1 MAPGELPHAPGET
14 WTVGSAPAV
23 AGSPG
28 PSGLV
33 VTFPCES
40 KQLSAAWAG
49 LPSQLS
55 VLGSTDPNRSARQM
69 TLFHPDL
76 QRAGNTLEDLVYG
89 LNKCT
94 SPVKDGS
101 AGLVTDRKSYATSG
115 WAFLPKRSSGDPHP
129 VQLYFARSGTTVTV
143 LRILG
148 GPVPRTAEEYR
159 KVRDTLVERTRVY
172 AEQGTKIYDGSQID
186 TRAFMKPD
194 ELAHYGTEKWT
205 LQSGPRVDFAN
216 RPRAESASLLP
227 CGAKE
232 LRLAIGRQVQ
242 IYDTADRA
250 SDAAEARSQ
259 FQYVLFTS
267 GHDEAATLYRTFADA
282 LSKCGR
288 QALGPSVAAVKRT
301 AVGKSGSAWSY
312 ATSSPGD
319 YNFRDVHVFIA
330 PAGSTVSIL
339 ILQTLEAGE
348 SYATGQDPAVLKALE
363 AHACVYDDDGC

>member
-1 MAPGELPHAPGET
+1 MPDLDLDEQLGGLASHAETSGRFADAAALRARGDRMRRDHRRGVVAAGALSVALVASALTGTLLRHSARDGAHPAPPASHPAATDPAGPSVPVEARSDRILPGAWMAPGELPHAPGET

-172 AEQGTKIYDGSQID
+172 AEQGTKIYDGSQ
-186 TRAFMKPD
+186 
-194 ELAHYGTEKWT
+194 
-205 LQSGPRVDFAN
+205 
-216 RPRAESASLLP
+216 
-227 CGAKE
+227 
-232 LRLAIGRQVQ
+232 
-242 IYDTADRA
+242 
-250 SDAAEARSQ
+250 
-259 FQYVLFTS
+259 
-267 GHDEAATLYRTFADA
+267 
-282 LSKCGR
+282 
-288 QALGPSVAAVKRT
+288 
-301 AVGKSGSAWSY
+301 
-312 ATSSPGD
+312 
-319 YNFRDVHVFIA
+319 
-330 PAGSTVSIL
+330 
-339 ILQTLEAGE
+339 
-348 SYATGQDPAVLKALE
+348 
-363 AHACVYDDDGC
+363 